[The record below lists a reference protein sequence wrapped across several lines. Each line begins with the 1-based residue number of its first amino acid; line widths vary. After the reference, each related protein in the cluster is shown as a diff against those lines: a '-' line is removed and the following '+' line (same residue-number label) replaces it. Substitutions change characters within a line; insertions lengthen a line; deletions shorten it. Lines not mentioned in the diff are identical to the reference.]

1 MTADE
6 RFAVAAHTTTTGSIL
21 TIRGDLDAA
30 SAPEVLKEIEGVTVS
45 AGQLLVVDLAG
56 LTFCDSSG
64 ITALIAAHNVAEAA
78 NADMALVSVP
88 AQLTRTLGLIGLAG
102 FFTTYATADQ
112 AAAAHI

>member
-1 MTADE
+1 VTTDD
-6 RFAVAAHTTTTGSIL
+6 RFAVAAQTTTTGSTL
-21 TIRGDLDAA
+21 TIRGDLDA
-30 SAPEVLKEIEGVTVS
+30 STAPEVLKEIEGITVS
-45 AGQLLVVDLAG
+45 GGELLVVDLAG

-78 NADMALVSVP
+78 NADMVLVSAP

-112 AAAAHI
+112 AIAART